1 MGWGEAAIVGVRVL
15 VGVGVGADVG
25 VGVGI
30 EAGVGETEALASFVV
45 TSIGV
50 GVAGSSEPQAVT
62 TATVN
67 TISAVTQLPT
77 QGFTI
82 RPLPF
87 TTHSLTL
94 LFPLKRWS
102 GKKVPGLADSE
113 YRSDLP
119 STFLSLSMLVLQG
132 L

>member
-30 EAGVGETEALASFVV
+30 EAGVGEIEVLASFVV
-45 TSIGV
+45 TSI